1 MNEKV
6 ESLTTK
12 EIGERL
18 KLVRQGLQLTQSEVG
33 KSIGSGQIAISKIE
47 NGQSVLSP
55 VFLRLLVFYSQS
67 ISIDALFSENLNF
80 VTHENLFDKSF
91 AFSKIIKEKLS
102 LLRVSTAH
110 SLQQMND
117 EVLKNIDNTIDLL

>member
-1 MNEKV
+1 MNEIV

-33 KSIGSGQIAISKIE
+33 NRIGASQIAISKIE

-55 VFLRLLVFYSQS
+55 VFLRLLAFYSQS
-67 ISIDALFSENLNF
+67 ISLDALFSENLNF

-91 AFSKIIKEKLS
+91 AFSKIVKEKLN
-102 LLRVSTAH
+102 LLRISTAH
-110 SLQQMND
+110 NLQQLND
-117 EVLKNIDNTIDLL
+117 EVMKNIEDTINLL

>member
-67 ISIDALFSENLNF
+67 ISLDALFSENLNF

-91 AFSKIIKEKLS
+91 SFI
-102 LLRVSTAH
+102 
-110 SLQQMND
+110 
-117 EVLKNIDNTIDLL
+117 